1 MLARQI
7 SMTTRSPTLSGRA
20 TTVLGEHARLRE
32 TMALLTV
39 EGPHTD
45 DSRRGEARLHELIE
59 RCTDE
64 LIEHFATEEADGY
77 FGTLVTDCP
86 RLASAV
92 LRLEVEH
99 EEMRREIKEIR
110 ALAGRVGSGR
120 EAGRRI
126 RALIGR
132 LQIHEHAENVLLQEF
147 FLADD
152 PQESS

>member
-1 MLARQI
+1 
-7 SMTTRSPTLSGRA
+7 
-20 TTVLGEHARLRE
+20 VLGEHARLRE

-39 EGPHTD
+39 EGPHKG
-45 DSRRGEARLHELIE
+45 DSPRSERRLHELIE

-77 FGTLVTDCP
+77 FGTLATDCP

-92 LRLEVEH
+92 VRLEVEH

-110 ALAGRVGSGR
+110 ALAGRSGSAT

-126 RALIGR
+126 GALIGR

-147 FLADD
+147 YLADD
-152 PQESS
+152 GQDSS